1 MALPKKTRKKTVRA
15 RPRTGV
21 AGAPMTNWIA
31 FSSYFHLEV
40 DKKDYAAVSKDWIK
54 KNYSKSD
61 ARAILANPEWH
72 FTSWSHVAASI
83 AWMNAGNDWSEYD
96 ERYQGYATCAKKKF
110 DPLIESGKEIL
121 AKKAKDQKAKDNVIV
136 LTPQQRLAKKVNQTV
151 LAELDE
157 VEDKWIEGDYGATI
171 DLYNRFK
178 AHGLSGN
185 AVDMVRK
192 QIEGWHLDYSDA
204 YHKRC
209 DQAVEG
215 YSHMTRPQLRKV
227 MKTCE
232 QWLMDL
238 EKIKAT
244 AKATRKPRAPK
255 VRTADKQ
262 VAKLNFLKEDKTY
275 KLESINPTM
284 IPGAMRLYTFNVKSK
299 DFTELV
305 SDSPNG
311 FEVSGS
317 TIKKV
322 DIEASRKIKLRKPDE
337 FLPTALS
344 STVKQVDV
352 AWKKLT
358 TKTGTPNGR
367 INKDTI
373 LLKVSAK

>member
-1 MALPKKTRKKTVRA
+1 M
-15 RPRTGV
+15 
-21 AGAPMTNWIA
+21 
-31 FSSYFHLEV
+31 
-40 DKKDYAAVSKDWIK
+40 
-54 KNYSKSD
+54 
-61 ARAILANPEWH
+61 
-72 FTSWSHVAASI
+72 
-83 AWMNAGNDWSEYD
+83 
-96 ERYQGYATCAKKKF
+96 
-110 DPLIESGKEIL
+110 
-121 AKKAKDQKAKDNVIV
+121 AKKAKEQKAKDNVIV

-151 LAELDE
+151 LTELDE

-192 QIEGWHLDYSDA
+192 QVEGWHLDYSDA